1 MWILKYC
8 KGNQSFAEEIFSQTI
23 IKCWQKIKTFKGESK
38 FSTWANCI
46 ARRNFLDEYRKNT
59 RYEIINL
66 DSCSNLT
73 STESKKPDDVKF
85 SVETHPEY
93 SAVDNLSPSRKIE
106 TLEVFN
112 ESKDLAGK
120 IMAKLSYNDRNILR
134 LYHYD
139 NLEYKQISKML
150 KIPVGTVMS
159 RLIYARRIA
168 SRILKLFKKRKIKQL
183 TKIVRENLKI
193 KNPTVLEQH
202 ELDETLDRLH
212 KYHGRKNL
220 LQEYVF

>member
-8 KGNQSFAEEIFSQTI
+8 KGNQALAEEIFSQTI

-59 RYEIINL
+59 RYDLINL

-73 STESKKPDDVKF
+73 SIDSKNPDDVKF

-93 SAVDNLSPSRKIE
+93 SAVDNSSPSLKIE
-106 TLEVFN
+106 KLEVFN
-112 ESKDLAGK
+112 ESKDLVCK
-120 IMAKLSYNDRNILR
+120 VMSKLNYNDRNILR

-159 RLIYARRIA
+159 RLYYARRKA
-168 SRILKLFKKRKIKQL
+168 SRILKLLKK
-183 TKIVRENLKI
+183 
-193 KNPTVLEQH
+193 
-202 ELDETLDRLH
+202 
-212 KYHGRKNL
+212 
-220 LQEYVF
+220 